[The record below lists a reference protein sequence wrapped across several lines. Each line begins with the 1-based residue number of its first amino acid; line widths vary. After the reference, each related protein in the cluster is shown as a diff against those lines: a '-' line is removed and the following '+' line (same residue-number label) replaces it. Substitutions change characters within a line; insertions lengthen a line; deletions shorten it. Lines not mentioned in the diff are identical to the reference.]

1 MDDALIA
8 QGKNVSDPNLRFVLA
23 SRIFASTVPPN
34 RKDRRLQDASGLMV
48 VMHGHHI
55 TDAASY
61 AEAVKKV
68 SARFY
73 DLRSKH
79 KKNEDLSLE
88 LSARINAF
96 EDEKKY
102 RKAYNVWRVLS
113 GSKADAFEREHEFEL
128 RKYREAAQ
136 ALQRWK
142 AAGEKNDCKGWQKA
156 LTFLNKER
164 FMLDYA
170 LREEREEIRRLEIV
184 KRELL
189 QEKKHKQM
197 GNDER

>member
-1 MDDALIA
+1 M
-8 QGKNVSDPNLRFVLA
+8 
-23 SRIFASTVPPN
+23 
-34 RKDRRLQDASGLMV
+34 MV
-48 VMHGHHI
+48 VMHDYHI

-73 DLRSKH
+73 DLRSMH
-79 KKNEDLSLE
+79 KKDEDLSLE

-102 RKAYNVWRVLS
+102 RKAYNVWRGRS
-113 GSKADAFEREHEFEL
+113 GSKADAFELEHEFEL
-128 RKYREAAQ
+128 RKCREAAE
-136 ALQRWK
+136 ALQHWE
-142 AAGEKNDCKGWQKA
+142 AAREKIDCKGWQKA

-170 LREEREEIRRLEIV
+170 LREEKEKIRRLEFV

-189 QEKKHKQM
+189 QEKSTDK
-197 GNDER
+197 